1 MILVKFMEIFLIYIL
16 PMLINAFGIFGIW
29 CTEPKGKIGI
39 ILTFLLTFIPGV
51 NVITAVLFIIFAVFQ
66 TLNTAPIFSKCKNFW
81 KFLFGE
87 DSIID

>member
-1 MILVKFMEIFLIYIL
+1 MTFFLIYVL
-16 PMLINAFGIFGIW
+16 PVLINAFGIFGIW

-39 ILTFLLTFIPGV
+39 ILIFLFMFIPGI
-51 NVITAVLFIIFAVFQ
+51 NILTAILFIVFTIYQ
-66 TLNTAPIFSKCKNFW
+66 ICDTAPIFSKCTNFW

>member
-1 MILVKFMEIFLIYIL
+1 MEIFLIYIL

-29 CTEPKGKIGI
+29 CTEPEGKFGI
-39 ILTFLLTFIPGV
+39 ILTFLLMFIPGI
-51 NVITAVLFIIFAVFQ
+51 NILTAVLFIGFAVHEACD
-66 TLNTAPIFSKCKNFW
+66 TAPVFSKCKNFW